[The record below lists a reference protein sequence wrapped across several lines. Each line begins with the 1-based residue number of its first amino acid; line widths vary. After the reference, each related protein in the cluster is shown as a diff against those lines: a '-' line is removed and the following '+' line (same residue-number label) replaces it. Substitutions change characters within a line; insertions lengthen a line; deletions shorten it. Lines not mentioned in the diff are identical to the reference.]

1 MSTNPATPLKKWV
14 SEIEEQINARAAEI
28 EKTERLPGTN
38 HTARI
43 LGDCSAEIK
52 VCLSPEGA
60 CGTRQT
66 YSFTYPWLPK

>member
-52 VCLSPEGA
+52 VC
-60 CGTRQT
+60 GTRQT